1 MHALVIDRPPAPT
14 ALRSL
19 LRRARPA
26 LQNAGVEHRRVCLQ
40 RRLAHRAHEVLLV
53 PPHVL
58 HSRAL
63 SEDRLVAFRADPLHR
78 AVEAILAH
86 EPVVA
91 DAARLHVQLARARR
105 ALETVREM
113 DKVLLPPEEELA
125 MLQRRNNRRLARQ
138 ALREIVLELVEALL
152 AVREPVNGDEPLHR
166 RVAVAAAHAREA
178 LGVEVAPERLDTF
191 LRVDQL
197 ATFRAALA
205 EAELVA
211 LLVED
216 EVVLRDALEPVERL
230 AAEAAAEA
238 VRVPVVP
245 GECDLRFVD
254 LSLAARA
261 DAGRGVRHVPEPA
274 RGIVRLD
281 RHDVRKREELG
292 RHAGADYAQ
301 KIATFCVD
309 VMRG

>member
-1 MHALVIDRPPAPT
+1 MIR
-14 ALRSL
+14 
-19 LRRARPA
+19 
-26 LQNAGVEHRRVCLQ
+26 
-40 RRLAHRAHEVLLV
+40 V
-53 PPHVL
+53 PPDVL
-58 HSRAL
+58 HPRPL
-63 SEDRLVAFRADPLHR
+63 SKDRLIALCAYPLHR
-78 AVEAILAH
+78 AVEAILTNKL
-86 EPVVA
+86 VIRN
-91 DAARLHVQLARARR
+91 AARLHVQLIRAMR
-105 ALETVREM
+105 ALKAVREVH
-113 DKVLLPPEEELA
+113 KVLLSAEEELPV
-125 MLQRRNNRRLARQ
+125 LERRHDRLLARQ
-138 ALREIVLELVEALL
+138 TLREIVLKRLEA
-152 AVREPVNGDEPLHR
+152 APTVREPVQRHEPLHGL
-166 RVAVAAAHAREA
+166 VAVAAAHAREA
-178 LGVEVAPERLDTF
+178 RGVEVAPDRLDAL

-197 ATFRAALA
+197 ATLRAALA

-245 GECDLRFVD
+245 GECDLRVVD